1 MSHGLPRALTR
12 RERQVLVAMIQHAN
26 DSDGSSVSVE
36 DRRKWLDRVVSLR
49 VMGACACGECPS
61 VDFSLTD
68 RSASRRVLSA
78 HADGLGLLLFIDDGQ
93 ASSLEGF
100 PVNGGVFLEFP
111 HPDELVY

>member
-49 VMGACACGECPS
+49 VVGACACGECPS

-68 RSASRRVLSA
+68 CSTSRRVLSA
-78 HADGLGLLLFIDDGQ
+78 HADGLGMLLFIDDGQ